1 MDQPIN
7 SEADME
13 PFKEVIERLHTAMKV
28 KEPASNYDMP
38 IRYRKLAEEKA
49 IKEAEAVKIKAAEEA
64 ATALKS
70 AEKQAQKGKEKS
82 TDNAGEKTEP

>member
-13 PFKEVIERLHTAMKV
+13 PFKEVIERLHAAMKV

-49 IKEAEAVKIKAAEEA
+49 VKEAEAAKIKAAEEA
-64 ATALKS
+64 AALKA

-82 TDNAGEKTEP
+82 TDNAAEKT